1 MSMYTPQ
8 KVYRL
13 LAPLLPAGTPTWMNL
28 ARFSEEGN
36 WPGLAKHIA
45 AVFEIY
51 SPGSP
56 ELQTRRSW
64 PEEVWNPAHAELGAR
79 YGVRWLRLSDLH
91 HLAEGEDPLICVVLV
106 GDQLLV
112 GATLSTTKRH
122 IAREDGEDE
131 NAFLV
136 LLMALMNH
144 YRSLRALRF
153 AEDVTRAARDDF
165 GWSATKRKCKDRDIR
180 IVLAGRSYDMKD
192 QGERSTDGD
201 GWSGTRR
208 RTARG
213 SGGAAFGMSGPV
225 PDGPGCA
232 LAASKRRSREASKSP
247 VRGAEGG
254 MVANS
259 ARRGP

>member
-13 LAPLLPAGTPTWMNL
+13 MAPLLPVGTPTCMNL

-36 WPGLAKHIA
+36 WPGLAAQIA

-56 ELQTRRSW
+56 ELQTMRSW
-64 PEEVWNPAHAELGAR
+64 PEEVWNPAHADLGAR
-79 YGVRWLRLSDLH
+79 YGVRWLRLSDPH
-91 HLAEGEDPLICVVLV
+91 HLAEGEDPLICVVR
-106 GDQLLV
+106 V

-144 YRSLRALRF
+144 YRSLRELRF

-180 IVLAGRSYDMKD
+180 IVLAGRSYDLK
-192 QGERSTDGD
+192 
-201 GWSGTRR
+201 
-208 RTARG
+208 
-213 SGGAAFGMSGPV
+213 V
-225 PDGPGCA
+225 
-232 LAASKRRSREASKSP
+232 K
-247 VRGAEGG
+247 
-254 MVANS
+254 
-259 ARRGP
+259 